1 MSKTIFATNR
11 EAVIHG
17 LLKPSDNYYMQK
29 ISPARLFYAALI
41 LWAALLLV
49 SLGLGAA
56 LYSISGDVLKEG
68 LYKALDFA
76 SSLLS
81 LAAFFALMAVLGI
94 SRYYGLITE
103 KITAV
108 CIAAALTPQIS
119 STILV
124 AIYQTDFADRIGYY
138 LISIWTEIVFAAVI
152 FLTVI
157 IAAMLLRGRGVRK
170 VFIAAMGIWLLL
182 SLSQELI
189 TTVDFLYE
197 IKDPTAGE
205 IISIITSYIF
215 PAVKA
220 FLGYVL
226 SCAVLELMTEKEPVP
241 AAADRQAAPNPT
253 EAAEPPA
260 PKPKTDKKQIR

>member
-1 MSKTIFATNR
+1 
-11 EAVIHG
+11 
-17 LLKPSDNYYMQK
+17 MQK

-41 LWAALLLV
+41 LWAALLLI

-56 LYSISGDVLKEG
+56 LYSISGDVLKEW
-68 LYKALDFA
+68 LYKTLDFV

-81 LAAFFALMAVLGI
+81 LAAFFALTAVLGI
-94 SRYYGLITE
+94 SRYYDIFRLRV
-103 KITAV
+103 TAV
-108 CIAAALTPQIS
+108 CVAALLTPQIS

-124 AIYQTDFADRIGYY
+124 SVFQSDFSEQPGYY
-138 LISIWTEIVFAAVI
+138 LLSIWVELIFGGIIFAAVI
-152 FLTVI
+152 
-157 IAAMLLRGRGVRK
+157 IAAELLRGRGVRK
-170 VFIAAMGIWLLL
+170 VFIVAMAVWLLL

-205 IISIITSYIF
+205 KVSIVTAYIL
-215 PAVKA
+215 PAVQA

-226 SCAVLELMTEKEPVP
+226 SCAALELMTEKEPVP
-241 AAADRQAAPNPT
+241 AAADRQSEPNPT

-260 PKPKTDKKQIR
+260 LPPKPKTGKKQRR